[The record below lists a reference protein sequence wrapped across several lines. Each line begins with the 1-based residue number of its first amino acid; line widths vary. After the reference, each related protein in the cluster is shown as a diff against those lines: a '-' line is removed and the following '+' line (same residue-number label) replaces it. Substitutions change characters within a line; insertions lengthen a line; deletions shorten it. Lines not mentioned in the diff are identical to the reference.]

1 VKRKANKIFLTALI
15 VIAAVAACDRVF
27 YFMFF
32 SRRLYERDPELGW
45 RPKRNFSYVNRQRDS
60 EGRPYTVRITT
71 NEHGFRSWG
80 DVNSKKIKIFFIGD
94 SYTGDPFV
102 SDEDAYFERAG
113 QLLGAEVF
121 AFGAGGYGTLQ
132 ELLALRKYAGIIRPD
147 VVVLQMCHNDLD
159 NNSYLL
165 EAGSITTD
173 QKNFRPYWHKEEIV
187 FRYPGFHIYKFLF
200 KYSRIFRWFDHVTQV
215 VRFRMYNG
223 CYPPDKTMEEKAR
236 TDELWRQAEHIT
248 KGLLAEMARSLPEN
262 VQKIAFMDSPY
273 RQEWWAKLITSAGF
287 IVLPEPA
294 LAVEAAA
301 REGVVV
307 RVSDKAHWSP
317 AGHRIAGEALARALA
332 EIIKY

>member
-173 QKNFRPYWHKEEIV
+173 QKNFRPYWHNGEIV
-187 FRYPGFHIYKFLF
+187 FRHPGFHVYKFLF
-200 KYSRIFRWFDHVTQV
+200 AHSEIFRWLDHMVQLA
-215 VRFRMYNG
+215 RFKVHNG
-223 CYPPDKTMEEKAR
+223 YHPLDKTLTEKR
-236 TDELWRQAEHIT
+236 KTDELWQQAERIT
-248 KGLLAEMARSLPEN
+248 QELLTEMARSLPEN
-262 VQKIAFMDSPY
+262 VKKVAFLDSSY
-273 RQEWWAKLITSAGF
+273 RQEDWAGLIASSGF
-287 IVLPEPA
+287 IALPEPA

-301 REGVVV
+301 EEGAVV
-307 RVSDKAHWSP
+307 RVLDKAHWSP
-317 AGHRIAGEALARALA
+317 AGHKVAGEALARALA
-332 EIIKY
+332 ELIK